1 MRNLI
6 KKILFE
12 EFHSNKIYVEEITRT
27 ELNRLIILNEGATT
41 VKCNS
46 SFFNQAK
53 NRIKTYYNELDS
65 YKYKRSRFLVS
76 QTDHYC
82 SRYERK
88 DEPENKNRTDIY
100 NPYVNEGIDLIFKG
114 IPLIYDKI
122 VNNNW
127 ENKKELCFTLKTDSI
142 TKDGEIVPYT
152 IAFIVN
158 KKLFD
163 VRTYK
168 ITLKTHIKG
177 DELRDTNFEYCGK
190 YTI

>member
-1 MRNLI
+1 MRTLI

-12 EFHSNKIYVEEITRT
+12 EFYSNKIYVEEITQT
-27 ELNRLIILNEGATT
+27 ELNRLMILNEGTPKI
-41 VKCNS
+41 KCNS
-46 SFFNQAK
+46 SFFNQGK
-53 NRIKTYYNELDS
+53 DRIKTYYDELKS
-65 YKYKRSRFLVS
+65 YKYRRSRFLVY

-88 DEPENKNRTDIY
+88 DEPENENRTDIH
-100 NPYVNEGIDLIFKG
+100 NPFINEGIDLIFKG

-152 IAFIVN
+152 IAFVVN

-163 VRTYK
+163 TRTYK

-177 DELRDTNFEYCGK
+177 DELRDKNYEYCGK